1 MQMSYFGRVDH
12 CCRIGLCVV
21 TTCASTRLVTSDQLQ
36 KQTFTDKAMIY
47 CKRKLLLLAA
57 IHHTTKQPMC
67 TDLI

>member
-1 MQMSYFGRVDH
+1 MQVSYFGCVDH

-21 TTCASTRLVTSDQLQ
+21 TTRPSTRLVTSDQLQ
-36 KQTFTDKAMIY
+36 KH

-57 IHHTTKQPMC
+57 IHHTTKQAMC